1 MEVKRKMA
9 KEKNRK
15 LLLIT
20 VILSLLFISSTY
32 AALIPNVHAAETT
45 ILQEGLAV
53 TNNVI
58 GIDLAKYATSSEYKQ
73 DSYLGV
79 LPQENLRYTLATEGS
94 TLDLYYTFVNG
105 KLQKIHV
112 LEAQGNLQMQKA
124 LSANSLE
131 NSKDFLSNYQ
141 GYSKNTFY
149 GELGSTL
156 NTVDAN
162 KNLTTI
168 YGNTKLSVT
177 VQDNSATYRWTYTL
191 NGIDA
196 PDKCVALHYEDGFL
210 SYFVDN
216 WDIYK
221 IGSTNVNLSE
231 QQAIDIA
238 MAKAKAFT
246 WATVSDNKTF
256 KDLKYKVTNAMVW
269 NTVFANSL
277 FMDNPRG
284 QDPLMLYPMR
294 HIWVSFDK
302 FYPCNVYGMNVYI
315 WADTGEIG
323 HVQERFSTMDPP
335 ADLVATVDDI
345 LALASDD
352 QASGVD
358 ITESNSLSVPWIIL
372 PTFVALT
379 LGTVT
384 VYLGKKKTMHRS
396 LGFPKSRSFKIGGVL
411 LCLLVAS
418 TVLIAVSA
426 STVNALPL
434 YGRATIW
441 GSESSDAWNSTYN
454 LSWRKHPDEVTRQQ
468 ATSAFIQSKFAQN
481 GYYASDYQGIKGSV
495 ESSILYQI
503 ETNQVNYPR
512 VAAID
517 FDHGNGNIG
526 IPGLPSEEFH
536 YMFEDQRGTFS
547 GPVCHSPPPDHPEYG
562 VYDYEIYP
570 RTNLG
575 KYFFVL
581 INACNSAH
589 VDTTYYGQ
597 WPSTQGMVNGRAR
610 GMPFA
615 WTHRLVKNRDTYPGF
630 NTADHMSDDGYARP
644 DNGAFVYL
652 GFYKGSASLTQ
663 DVEGLN
669 GPRPYWWW
677 LEHFFAYALT
687 NNWSVKQALNEA
699 SLQFYGGN
707 FGQIPLHTGYTAIW
721 PMFYSDAPG
730 HQHAPYWGNPYWH
743 YGSGEQGPGSQLL
756 VYGNSNIKLYQP
768 LLTLSANGGLSPT
781 FTIDGQSYSTGNHRV
796 ISDIYTINV
805 NDIPNY
811 AFSHFSYKGTNY
823 GRPANIQIASDGELT
838 AVYNWNP
845 TYYILSISAGAGGT
859 TLSPYTPGDYQ
870 LLSYT
875 YAHVVADPND
885 NWILDKWLL
894 DGNDAGSNPSIDVLM
909 DEPHILEAVFTP
921 APSYKYVTS
930 IYDAGGA
937 VYDPE
942 NLVGWQPNGQFATI
956 EGYGPYQYYGY
967 IIGAMNEQAIGHI
980 YLYGYG
986 NGPLYVYAS
995 SNGYSFNLVSVPYVS
1010 SGSPYWIDGGTYLSP
1025 FNFIAVTAEDPNYFY
1040 SITLD
1045 SIKVEPP
1052 AYYDLT
1058 IIAGPH
1064 GSTNPAPGVHED
1076 IPGGTPY
1083 SVTAVPDPGY
1093 ILDYWR
1099 LDGQPAGSDTTIIVP
1114 MNSDRT
1120 LEAFFR
1126 EGQVYHTLTV
1136 DAYDG
1141 YFGNPLSPGIWID
1154 YDFKGYGYV
1163 SIPVTEGMHIVL
1175 VEDPVWNDYGFY
1187 DYFSYFTDGYGNGAN
1202 HPVYSNTYI
1211 TAVYYPW

>member
-1 MEVKRKMA
+1 MA
-9 KEKNRK
+9 KKTKK
-15 LLLIT
+15 LLFIT

-79 LPQENLRYTLATEGS
+79 FPQENLRYTLATEGS

-256 KDLKYKVTNAMVW
+256 EDLKYNVTNAMVW

-302 FYPCNVYGMNVYI
+302 FYPCNVYGMNVYL

-323 HVQERFSTMDPP
+323 HIQERFSTMDPP
-335 ADLVATVDDI
+335 ADLMATSDDI
-345 LALASDD
+345 LAVASDD
-352 QASGVD
+352 QASGAGT
-358 ITESNSLSVPWIIL
+358 TESNLLSVPWIML
-372 PTFVALT
+372 LSFVALT

-384 VYLGKKKTMHRS
+384 VYLGRKKTLLRS
-396 LGFPKSRSFKIGGVL
+396 FGFPKLRSFKIGGVL
-411 LCLLVAS
+411 LCLLAAS
-418 TVLIAVSA
+418 TVLIAVLA
-426 STVNALPL
+426 PTANALPL

-441 GSESSDAWNSTYN
+441 GSESSDAWNSTLN
-454 LSWRKHPDEVTRQQ
+454 LSWRKHPDEVTRQV
-468 ATSAFIQSKFAQN
+468 ATSAFIQSKFDQN

-526 IPGLPSEEFH
+526 IPGLPSEDFH

-570 RTNLG
+570 KTNLG

-589 VDTTYYGQ
+589 VNTTYYGQ

-615 WTHRLVKNRDTYPGF
+615 WTWRLVKNRDTYQWF

-699 SLQFYGGN
+699 SQQFYEGN
-707 FGQIPLHTGYTAIW
+707 FGEIPLHTGYTAIW
-721 PMFYSDAPG
+721 PMFYSDPPG
-730 HQHAPYWGNPYWH
+730 QQHAPYWGNPYWH
-743 YGSGEQGPGSQLL
+743 YGSGEQGPGSQML

-805 NDIPNY
+805 NDILNY
-811 AFSHFSYKGTNY
+811 AFTHFSYKGINY
-823 GRPANIQIASDGELT
+823 GRPANIPIASDGELT
-838 AVYNWNP
+838 AHYTLVQQPLTVSSSGSGYTNLTGTKMCDPFTYEPVEAFPDPGYDHYWLLNNKYAGSNP
-845 TYYILSISAGAGGT
+845 TINVYINGPQTLQAVFYPEQTHYFAAAIDSYEDHLVYYPENLTGWQSDWQFAGLEGWGPYEYYGWISGAMNKQATGHIYMYGACAQGYPGHLYVYVSNNGNDWNFVSSPYVSSTSPYWIDCGTYQSTFNYIKVTVENPQEFVVIGIDTVRVEPPIYYTLSISSSGEGHTDPTGEQQY
-859 TLSPYTPGDYQ
+859 PD
-870 LLSYT
+870 YT
-875 YAHVVADPND
+875 YAHVVADADPGWTFD
-885 NWILDKWLL
+885 YWLL
-894 DGNDAGSNPSIDVLM
+894 NGTNAGTNPSIDVYM
-909 DEPHILEAVFTP
+909 DANYILQANFREETP
-921 APSYKYVTS
+921 PVYHWLTINA
-930 IYDAGGA
+930 YD
-937 VYDPE
+937 E
-942 NLVGWQPNGQFATI
+942 
-956 EGYGPYQYYGY
+956 YGY
-967 IIGAMNEQAIGHI
+967 
-980 YLYGYG
+980 
-986 NGPLYVYAS
+986 
-995 SNGYSFNLVSVPYVS
+995 
-1010 SGSPYWIDGGTYLSP
+1010 
-1025 FNFIAVTAEDPNYFY
+1025 
-1040 SITLD
+1040 
-1045 SIKVEPP
+1045 
-1052 AYYDLT
+1052 
-1058 IIAGPH
+1058 
-1064 GSTNPAPGVHED
+1064 
-1076 IPGGTPY
+1076 
-1083 SVTAVPDPGY
+1083 
-1093 ILDYWR
+1093 
-1099 LDGQPAGSDTTIIVP
+1099 
-1114 MNSDRT
+1114 
-1120 LEAFFR
+1120 
-1126 EGQVYHTLTV
+1126 
-1136 DAYDG
+1136 
-1141 YFGNPLSPGIWID
+1141 PLSPNVYVDTVW
-1154 YDFKGYGYV
+1154 YYGA
-1163 SIPVTEGMHIVL
+1163 PVTIQVTEDWHIVE
-1175 VEDPVWNDYGFY
+1175 VEDPYVYWCLVE
-1187 DYFSYFTDGYGNGAN
+1187 FSDGYGNGASR
-1202 HPVYSNTYI
+1202 PIYSDTTI
-1211 TAVYYPW
+1211 TAYYQFYY